1 MKLFQKMKEKKRGK
15 KKENLCYPRSMR
27 FSSIIIIGCTPDK
40 SVCGGACGML
50 SSLRPIEGDVPA
62 KHFLVYKRLLSAGT
76 LDIETT
82 IK

>member
-1 MKLFQKMKEKKRGK
+1 MKEKKRGK

-50 SSLRPIEGDVPA
+50 SSLQPGNGGKGITLVGITVVRRP
-62 KHFLVYKRLLSAGT
+62 
-76 LDIETT
+76 
-82 IK
+82 